1 MPPLSIEESK
11 KKLFRVRDGNHK
23 KRILFNVRNETDQV
37 LLSTQKNKNEDEDN
51 IEGQIVTQGTRRG
64 GMMTLKDRANA
75 SQGNNNTN

>member
-51 IEGQIVTQGTRRG
+51 IEG
-64 GMMTLKDRANA
+64 
-75 SQGNNNTN
+75 